1 MDPSMFTRLS
11 MPDAMQIG
19 QSMQQYPGAMGV
31 PFTTQPTD
39 ESVPWTL
46 SQNTA
51 PRRVGAAIVGFVGA
65 LLIVS
70 LAGRR

>member
-1 MDPSMFTRLS
+1 MDPTLFNLQITPEMLTRIRPALQ
-11 MPDAMQIG
+11 PG
-19 QSMQQYPGAMGV
+19 QMDI

-51 PRRVGAAIVGFVGA
+51 PRRIGAAVIGFVGA
-65 LLIVS
+65 LLVVS
-70 LAGRR
+70 LVGRK